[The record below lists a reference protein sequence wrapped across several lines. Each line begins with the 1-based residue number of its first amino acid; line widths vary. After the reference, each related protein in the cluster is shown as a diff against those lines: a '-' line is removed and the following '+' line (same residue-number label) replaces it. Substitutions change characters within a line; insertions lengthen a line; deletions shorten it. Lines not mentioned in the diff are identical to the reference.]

1 MLINPSYE
9 ELYNVQEHGIKP
21 NAYNPSDYL
30 RMVSKVF
37 STFGDKNVYQNTNSY
52 INGFVIDYS
61 YQFLE
66 DDTLTADELNS
77 YNLQTNNKKHHFVIH
92 PGNCIVDN
100 QLITFKEKLYYS
112 FSETYF
118 MDTQYSIII
127 SYKWLDQYHEEY
139 AKVLFVPTSNLVDL
153 NDNANIDKYQY
164 IVIGTFDVKDHN
176 PISLEKT
183 QITLDQYNLKSN
195 SDKSLYFLNGD
206 NNLYSPRGINPQH
219 LNDKYMA
226 NYKSLFD
233 NLKDNFKLIVTDLGL
248 TESNYTIVPSSQINN
263 SLLSSSFVKFNY
275 STNKYEK
282 CNININA
289 DTSIFGLYLYNKI
302 NEKHY
307 IFTSGTVTIDPD
319 IYEINN
325 PLLLNLIP
333 GNYYY
338 LNNTININNI
348 IIQDY
353 TAANLDGKDLI
364 LSAKHSPSAIR
375 VGYAID
381 KNKLDIRIDQSKD
394 LNTLEITNLMG
405 NAKDF
410 KDIFDAI
417 LNSDL
422 KNTDALI
429 KEKESLLKELK
440 DLDSKQYISTS
451 SNSDIQLSNLV
462 SFLDGLDFTSYS
474 NFIKNNTT
482 EQQNVF
488 YMTIYLLY
496 YQLRAGLTKGQI
508 SNIFKYS
515 FFDQTNPNN
524 ILGDISAND
533 LGLNISNFSNIIN
546 NTNSTNSTNI
556 DETVNLLLQNSKII
570 NVQSIDETVYEN
582 IRIDSEIITSIDTGI
597 INGNFYYSTEENQ
610 TNTKGIFKIVLSR
623 PVSSDVKFVIND
635 SSIGYILVPSGTNI
649 GSATKVLKN
658 NDIYKNDTNLDIKII
673 DIIGADSNN
682 IILDNRAIYSKIPE
696 FVDITNLD
704 IQSSYEKKIV
714 THKLNISVNKII
726 EDSKIS
732 GTIKLIDHNGYPIMV
747 KDILGTELDKETQTL
762 GSIYI
767 TMDCNLLSENI
778 QVKLDYN
785 KLFVDF
791 EFNNTL
797 TNDIYK
803 DIDYCNISILNISG
817 FGFEKIYDTST
828 PKIIQIPVQD
838 KIDKTLL
845 MQELY
850 EVPDKS
856 SHTLYFSLNQ
866 IPNADINIYL
876 NDGNHTVIP
885 KNSPV
890 GTKSEIVYSG
900 AINSSSAIINN
911 KFKVIDSNAS
921 LLTSTFEDIS
931 PICTSVVNQLNLPNV
946 VTLQYMDSI
955 ESGENKVTFI
965 SNYYTDSE
973 LLINVDYFDVN
984 INGQIYSGVVIIPPY
999 EKQVTLN
1006 LSDIFKDISIKD
1018 DVYINPQIGSINIT
1032 SIDSTTNGGFNNNI
1046 IKNIDKKLTILDNNS
1061 TTYAY
1066 MNVQLTSDNL
1076 YLNLD
1081 FNFTEDLKVDYI
1093 VSLTNGTQLDLD
1105 AGNNKFKRTINIS
1118 DVISISNTEF
1128 INEINNYNSNKI
1140 TYQQTVGLKE
1150 IDNLKIL
1157 NILPKYSN
1165 VIKDTFENL
1174 KIVNSYLDIPLKLS
1188 NPSTIL
1194 DTNNTNFNISKSVFV
1209 YENNNTIS
1217 LSNKPQTD
1225 FVITFTNLDKTEFI
1239 TKTIYPINS
1248 TPSINFIRTGYKLL
1262 DELFIYDITGGN
1274 FEFLN
1279 INNNDV
1285 KTTSDLN
1292 NLDNLENFN
1301 ITNPSAYLNTDANSL
1316 GNVYLTCRSNNKIS
1330 EDSSI
1335 EYTFKLDKKLPSDIT
1350 IYLKNGELARIPSG
1364 SLETSIKSKKID
1376 LINSFSDDN
1385 IKDSKIVENYI
1396 TKITGNN
1403 YVNIIILN
1411 DKDNPMY
1418 TTILDTIDS
1427 VIIKLDSKKDAVST
1441 DKIIY
1446 TVTLSE
1452 AAKCD
1457 LKVLLNNGTTIELLK
1472 GQSTISK
1479 PIFLNE
1485 HNILSLATLFNIN
1498 FDSIFKSPTNLYN
1511 LSLNIMPKLSTIIDN
1526 YTPELDSVMNT
1537 NSYLTELD
1545 KSISEYM
1552 TKVYND
1558 TNITNTTSGT
1568 ISVIN
1573 FDNINDQVTL
1583 IDAYH
1588 SDRINYQKMYRVFEN
1603 SIGMI
1608 ENIITYNKN
1617 LYGNLTDKITTLTNK
1632 INIININRTEFIN
1645 NLETDLLN
1653 QVTKSINNE
1662 STDSSNISEFD
1673 YIEYMYKL
1681 DDFKRR
1687 NYNYNYLITK
1697 ILFYVNKLIILNTEL
1712 EDLNKNIVLSFG
1724 NNKLLLQNK
1733 KNILMDEISSYDN
1746 IIKNNI
1752 DEFNYYAFIKG
1763 KTAINYND
1771 VITNLTPS
1779 YYNQLMEDYYEY

>member
-52 INGFVIDYS
+52 INGFVVDYS

-139 AKVLFVPTSNLVDL
+139 AKVLFVPTNNLVDL

-183 QITLDQYNLKSN
+183 QINQDQYNLKSANDKNLYFFN
-195 SDKSLYFLNGD
+195 SDND
-206 NNLYSPRGINPQH
+206 LYSPRGLNPQH

-275 STNKYEK
+275 STHKYEK
-282 CNININA
+282 CDFNINN
-289 DTSIFGLYLYNKI
+289 DTSIFGLYLYNKV

-307 IFTSGTVTIDPD
+307 IFTSGTVTIDPE

-325 PLLLNLIP
+325 PLLTNLIP

-338 LNNTININNI
+338 LNNTINLDNI

-353 TAANLDGKDLI
+353 TAANLDGAELI

-381 KNKLDIRIDQSKD
+381 TNKLDIRIDQSKD
-394 LNTLEITNLMG
+394 LNTLEITTLMG

-422 KNTDALI
+422 KNTEVLI
-429 KEKESLLKELK
+429 KEKDLLLKELK
-440 DLDSKQYISTS
+440 DLDSKQFISTNT
-451 SNSDIQLSNLV
+451 NSDIQLTNLIT
-462 SFLDGLDFTSYS
+462 FLDGLDFTSYS
-474 NFIKNNTT
+474 NFTKNNTT

-488 YMTIYLLY
+488 YMTLYLLY

-524 ILGDISAND
+524 ILGDIDAD
-533 LGLNISNFSNIIN
+533 KLGLNISNFSNILN
-546 NTNSTNSTNI
+546 NTDSTSSNI
-556 DETVNLLLQNSKII
+556 SETVNLLLENSKII
-570 NVQSIDETVYEN
+570 NVSSTDETIYEN
-582 IRIDSEIITSIDTGI
+582 IKIIGDDNNNIDTGI
-597 INGNFYYSTEENQ
+597 INGNFYYTTEENQ

-635 SSIGYILVPSGTNI
+635 SSIGYILVPSGSNV
-649 GSATKVLKN
+649 GSATKVLKK
-658 NDIYKNDTNLDIKII
+658 NDIYKNDTTMDIKII
-673 DIIGADSNN
+673 DIIGADSSN
-682 IILDNRAIYSKIPE
+682 IILDNRAIFNTIPE

-762 GSIYI
+762 GSIYV
-767 TMDCNLLSENI
+767 TMHCDLINESI

-797 TNDIYK
+797 MNDIYK

-817 FGFEKIYDTST
+817 NGFEKIYDTSA
-828 PKIIQIPVQD
+828 PKIIQVKVQD
-838 KIDKTLL
+838 KLDKTLL
-845 MQELY
+845 VQEVY
-850 EVPDKS
+850 EAPDKS
-856 SHTLYFSLNQ
+856 THTLYFSLNQ

-890 GTKSEIVYSG
+890 GTKAEILYAG
-900 AINSSSAIINN
+900 AINSSAAIINN

-921 LLTSTFEDIS
+921 LISSTFEDIS
-931 PICTSVVNQLNLPNV
+931 PICTSVVNALNLPNT
-946 VTLQYMDSI
+946 VTLQYMDSL

-973 LLINVDYFDVN
+973 LLINVDYFDVSN
-984 INGQIYSGVVIIPPY
+984 NGQIYSGVVIIPPY

-1006 LSDIFKDISIKD
+1006 LSDVFRDIIIKD

-1032 SIDSTTNGGFNNNI
+1032 SIDSVMNGGFNNNI
-1046 IKNIDKKLTILDNNS
+1046 IKNIDKKINILDNN
-1061 TTYAY
+1061 TATYAY
-1066 MNVQLTSDNL
+1066 MTVQLTSDNK

-1081 FNFTEDLKVDYI
+1081 FNFTEELKVDYI
-1093 VSLTNGTQLDLD
+1093 VSLNNGTQLDLD
-1105 AGNNKFKRTINIS
+1105 AGDNKFKRTLNIS
-1118 DVISISNTEF
+1118 DVISISISEF
-1128 INEINNYNSNKI
+1128 INEIDAYNSNKI

-1165 VIKDTFENL
+1165 VTKNTFENL
-1174 KIVNSYLDIPLKLS
+1174 KIVNSYLDIPLKIS
-1188 NPSTIL
+1188 NPSISSTIN
-1194 DTNNTNFNISKSVFV
+1194 DTTTFNISKSVFV
-1209 YENNNTIS
+1209 YENTNTIK

-1225 FVITFTNLDKTEFI
+1225 FVITFTNLNKTEFI

-1248 TPSINFIRTGYKLL
+1248 TPSVNFIRTGYKLL
-1262 DELFIYDITGGN
+1262 EELFIYDITGGN

-1403 YVNIIILN
+1403 YVNIIVLN

-1427 VIIKLDSKKDAVST
+1427 VNIKLESTKDATST

-1457 LKVLLNNGTTIELLK
+1457 LNILLNNGTTIELLK

-1498 FDSIFKSPTNLYN
+1498 FDSVFKSPNNLYN
-1511 LSLNIMPKLSTIIDN
+1511 LTLNIIPKLSTIIDN
-1526 YTPELDSVMNT
+1526 YTLELDNVMDT
-1537 NSYLTELD
+1537 DDYLNDLN
-1545 KSISEYM
+1545 KSISDYM
-1552 TKVYND
+1552 TNIYTD
-1558 TNITNTTSGT
+1558 TNITNST
-1568 ISVIN
+1568 ISTIN
-1573 FDNINDQVTL
+1573 FENINNQITL
-1583 IDAYH
+1583 IDNYYT
-1588 SDRINYQKMYRVFEN
+1588 DRINYQKMYKVFEN
-1603 SIGMI
+1603 SIGMM

-1617 LYGNLTDKITTLTNK
+1617 LYGGINAKITELTNK
-1632 INIININRTEFIN
+1632 INILNINRTEFIN
-1645 NLETDLLN
+1645 NLEADLLN
-1653 QVTKSINNE
+1653 QVTKGSMDTNDTN
-1662 STDSSNISEFD
+1662 SDTISEFD

-1697 ILFYVNKLIILNTEL
+1697 ILFYINKLIILNTEL

>member
-21 NAYNPSDYL
+21 NAYNPGDYL

-52 INGFVIDYS
+52 INGFVVDYS

-139 AKVLFVPTSNLVDL
+139 AKVLFVPTNNLVDL

-183 QITLDQYNLKSN
+183 QINQDQYNLKSANDKNLYFFN
-195 SDKSLYFLNGD
+195 SDND
-206 NNLYSPRGINPQH
+206 LYSPRGLNPQH

-275 STNKYEK
+275 STHKYEK
-282 CNININA
+282 CDFNINNDI
-289 DTSIFGLYLYNKI
+289 SIFGLYLYNKV

-307 IFTSGTVTIDPD
+307 IFTSGTVTIDPE

-325 PLLLNLIP
+325 PLLTNLIP

-338 LNNTININNI
+338 LNNNIKVDNI
-348 IIQDY
+348 VIEDY
-353 TAANLDGKDLI
+353 TNANLDGNEFI
-364 LSAKHSPSAIR
+364 LSSKHSSGAIR

-394 LNTLEITNLMG
+394 LNTLEITTLMG

-422 KNTDALI
+422 KNTEVLI
-429 KEKESLLKELK
+429 KEKDLLLKELK
-440 DLDSKQYISTS
+440 DLDSKQFISTNT
-451 SNSDIQLSNLV
+451 NSDIQLTNLIT
-462 SFLDGLDFTSYS
+462 FLDGLDFTSYS
-474 NFIKNNTT
+474 NFTKNNTT

-488 YMTIYLLY
+488 YMTLYLLY

-524 ILGDISAND
+524 ILGDIDAD
-533 LGLNISNFSNIIN
+533 KLGLNISNFSNILN
-546 NTNSTNSTNI
+546 NTNNTSSNI

-570 NVQSIDETVYEN
+570 NVSSTDEFIYEN
-582 IRIDSEIITSIDTGI
+582 IKITGNDDTSIDTGI
-597 INGNFYYSTEENQ
+597 INGNFYYTTEENQ

-635 SSIGYILVPSGTNI
+635 SSIGYILVPSGSNV
-649 GSATKVLKN
+649 GSATKVLKK
-658 NDIYKNDTNLDIKII
+658 NDIYKNDTNMDIKII
-673 DIIGADSNN
+673 DIIGADSSN
-682 IILDNRAIYSKIPE
+682 IILDNRAIFNTIPE

-726 EDSKIS
+726 EDSRIS

-762 GSIYI
+762 GSIYV
-767 TMDCNLLSENI
+767 TMHCDLINESI

-797 TNDIYK
+797 MNDIYK

-817 FGFEKIYDTST
+817 FGFEKIYDTSA
-828 PKIIQIPVQD
+828 PKIIQVKVQD

-845 MQELY
+845 VQELY
-850 EVPDKS
+850 EAPDKS
-856 SHTLYFSLNQ
+856 THTLYFSLNQ

-876 NDGNHTVIP
+876 NDGNHVVIP

-890 GTKSEIVYSG
+890 GTKSEIVYDG
-900 AINSSSAIINN
+900 AINSSAAIINN

-921 LLTSTFEDIS
+921 LISSTFEDIS
-931 PICTSVVNQLNLPNV
+931 PICTSVVNALNLPNT
-946 VTLQYMDSI
+946 VTLQYMDSL
-955 ESGENKVTFI
+955 ESGGNKVTFI

-973 LLINVDYFDVN
+973 LLINVDYFDVSN
-984 INGQIYSGVVIIPPY
+984 NGQVYSGVVIIPPY

-1006 LSDIFKDISIKD
+1006 LSDIFRDIIIND

-1032 SIDSTTNGGFNNNI
+1032 SIDSAMNGGFNNNI
-1046 IKNIDKKLTILDNNS
+1046 IKNIDKKINILDNN
-1061 TTYAY
+1061 TATYAY
-1066 MNVQLTSDNL
+1066 MTVQLTSDNK

-1081 FNFTEDLKVDYI
+1081 FNFTEELKVDYI
-1093 VSLTNGTQLDLD
+1093 VSLNNGTQLDLD
-1105 AGNNKFKRTINIS
+1105 AGDNKFKRTINIS
-1118 DVISISNTEF
+1118 DVISISDTEF
-1128 INEINNYNSNKI
+1128 INEVDAYNSNKI

-1165 VIKDTFENL
+1165 VTKNTFENL
-1174 KIVNSYLDIPLKLS
+1174 KIVNSYLDIPLKIS
-1188 NPSTIL
+1188 NPSIIG
-1194 DTNNTNFNISKSVFV
+1194 DNNTNFNISKSVFV
-1209 YENNNTIS
+1209 YENNNTIK

-1225 FVITFTNLDKTEFI
+1225 FVITFTNLNKTEFI

-1248 TPSINFIRTGYKLL
+1248 TPSVNFIRTGYKLL
-1262 DELFIYDITGGN
+1262 EELFIYDITGGN

-1403 YVNIIILN
+1403 YVNIIVLN

-1427 VIIKLDSKKDAVST
+1427 VNIKLESAKDATST

-1457 LKVLLNNGTTIELLK
+1457 LNILLNNGTTIVLLK

-1485 HNILSLATLFNIN
+1485 HNILSLSTLFNIN
-1498 FDSIFKSPTNLYN
+1498 FDSVFKSPNNLYN
-1511 LSLNIMPKLSTIIDN
+1511 LTLNIMPKLSTIIDN
-1526 YTPELDSVMNT
+1526 YTLELDNVMDT
-1537 NSYLTELD
+1537 DVYLNDLN
-1545 KSISEYM
+1545 KSISDYM
-1552 TKVYND
+1552 TNIYTD
-1558 TNITNTTSGT
+1558 TNITNNT
-1568 ISVIN
+1568 ISTIN
-1573 FDNINDQVTL
+1573 FENINNQITL
-1583 IDAYH
+1583 IDNYYT
-1588 SDRINYQKMYRVFEN
+1588 DRINYQKMYKVFEN
-1603 SIGMI
+1603 SIGMM

-1617 LYGNLTDKITTLTNK
+1617 LYGGINAKITELTNK
-1632 INIININRTEFIN
+1632 INILNINRTEFIN
-1645 NLETDLLN
+1645 NLEVDLLN
-1653 QVTKSINNE
+1653 QVTKGSMDANTTN
-1662 STDSSNISEFD
+1662 TTNDATISEFD

-1697 ILFYVNKLIILNTEL
+1697 ILFYINKLIILNTEL